1 MLNATEFT
9 YDGIY
14 SAKYGLKIASFN
26 SSPLEETAY
35 VVPTIAVSKSARSNK
50 FHYMDAT
57 YDSPPTFDFSVV
69 SEGAIHEDILREI
82 LIWLDSRRGFK
93 PLVIMQPG
101 FDEYTYNCIFTITS
115 LIYHSGCCVGLNL
128 SATFDAPVVY
138 GKPIELIVFGK
149 GEEQEVSLYND
160 SDNIDGYIFP
170 RVEFDTA
177 DGNISIIN
185 ITDNANRKFSFTGL
199 NPNTEYVVDNE
210 LKIIT
215 GEGKNLLA
223 KFSKNWLRVIR
234 GKNKF
239 KIQVNGAV
247 TIICPRCIKIS
258 F

>member
-1 MLNATEFT
+1 MLF
-9 YDGIY
+9 
-14 SAKYGLKIASFN
+14 
-26 SSPLEETAY
+26 
-35 VVPTIAVSKSARSNK
+35 RS
-50 FHYMDAT
+50 
-57 YDSPPTFDFSVV
+57 
-69 SEGAIHEDILREI
+69 
-82 LIWLDSRRGFK
+82 
-93 PLVIMQPG
+93 
-101 FDEYTYNCIFTITS
+101 
-115 LIYHSGCCVGLNL
+115 
-128 SATFDAPVVY
+128 
-138 GKPIELIVFGK
+138 
-149 GEEQEVSLYND
+149 
-160 SDNIDGYIFP
+160 
-170 RVEFDTA
+170 
-177 DGNISIIN
+177 